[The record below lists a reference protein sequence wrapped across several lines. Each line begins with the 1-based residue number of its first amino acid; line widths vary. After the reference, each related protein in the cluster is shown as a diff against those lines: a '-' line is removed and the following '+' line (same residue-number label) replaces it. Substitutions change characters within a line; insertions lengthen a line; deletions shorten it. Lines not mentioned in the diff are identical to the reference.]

1 MSERP
6 NDFSIYFIEKLLSEE
21 MVSNGF
27 PLVYKGELNH
37 KITKLFTSMAENKIS
52 KTKKEISARM
62 KVFHVMVECLQNIT
76 KHSDDFD
83 DPENPVGNG
92 LFIVGERENSY
103 YVITGNLIKNKNV
116 KNLQIRLDELNNMNK
131 DELNEAHKKQMK
143 SGSITDKGGA
153 GLGLI
158 DIVRKTGEKLVY
170 QLIPVDDN
178 HHFFILKVNI
188 PVL

>member
-1 MSERP
+1 MSELP
-6 NDFSIYFIEKLLSEE
+6 NDLSIYFIEKLLTEE
-21 MVSNGF
+21 MVTNGF

-37 KITKLFTSMAENKIS
+37 KITKLFTSMAETKIS

-83 DPENPVGNG
+83 DPQNPVGNG
-92 LFIVGERENSY
+92 LFIVGERESSY
-103 YVITGNLIKNKNV
+103 YVITGNIV
-116 KNLQIRLDELNNMNK
+116 KNENAEKLKNRIEELNKMNK

-143 SGSITDKGGA
+143 SGSISDKGGA

-158 DIVRKTGEKLVY
+158 DVIRKTGEKLVY
-170 QLIPVDDN
+170 QLVPVSEN
-178 HHFFILKVNI
+178 YHFFILKVNI
-188 PVL
+188 PV